1 MINNII
7 FDWNGTLM
15 DDTLFTMNIENEM
28 LAKRG
33 MKTLTLEKY
42 KEWFDFPVINY
53 YVKMGYDFTKEPYE
67 KLSVEFMDMYL
78 SRYKECPLVP
88 GTAEMLKSLKNR
100 GKKMVVL
107 SASQED
113 YLRRQIENYGI
124 TGYFDELLGLDDI
137 HAVSKVERGKNWIA
151 KSGLNPRE
159 TVMLG
164 DSVHDYETASGMGVR
179 CVLTSTGHQSKE
191 RLLKTGA
198 PVVNSH
204 REFLRLIDKM

>member
-33 MKTLTLEKY
+33 MNTLTLEKY

-124 TGYFDELLGLDDI
+124 TDYFQ
-137 HAVSKVERGKNWIA
+137 HFFF
-151 KSGLNPRE
+151 
-159 TVMLG
+159 
-164 DSVHDYETASGMGVR
+164 Y
-179 CVLTSTGHQSKE
+179 
-191 RLLKTGA
+191 
-198 PVVNSH
+198 
-204 REFLRLIDKM
+204 

>member
-1 MINNII
+1 
-7 FDWNGTLM
+7 
-15 DDTLFTMNIENEM
+15 
-28 LAKRG
+28 
-33 MKTLTLEKY
+33 
-42 KEWFDFPVINY
+42 
-53 YVKMGYDFTKEPYE
+53 
-67 KLSVEFMDMYL
+67 
-78 SRYKECPLVP
+78 
-88 GTAEMLKSLKNR
+88 
-100 GKKMVVL
+100 MVVL

-124 TGYFDELLGLDDI
+124 TDYFDELLGLDDI
-137 HAVSKVERGKNWIA
+137 HAVSKVERGRNWIA
-151 KSGLNPRE
+151 KSGLNPGE

-179 CVLTSTGHQSKE
+179 CVLTSTGHQSRE

>member
-78 SRYKECPLVP
+78 SRYKECPMCRAQP
-88 GTAEMLKSLKNR
+88 KCWKA
-100 GKKMVVL
+100 
-107 SASQED
+107 
-113 YLRRQIENYGI
+113 
-124 TGYFDELLGLDDI
+124 
-137 HAVSKVERGKNWIA
+137 
-151 KSGLNPRE
+151 
-159 TVMLG
+159 
-164 DSVHDYETASGMGVR
+164 
-179 CVLTSTGHQSKE
+179 
-191 RLLKTGA
+191 LKTGA
-198 PVVNSH
+198 K
-204 REFLRLIDKM
+204 RWLFCLQAKRITCAGRLKTTA